1 MYAKYCGRKG
11 LSWKTIL
18 YEEGESG
25 TMKAGAAKISAPGA
39 YGLLKGERGVHRLV
53 RISPFDKAK
62 RRHTS
67 FCSVSVVPD
76 VGLTGPSTVDMK
88 IIVATNNPGKIKEYN
103 SILRS
108 FGYEAISLNDAGIE
122 SDPEETGNSYSE
134 NALIKAKAASEKTD
148 LDVIADDSGIE
159 IEALSQ
165 NGKAFP
171 GILSGRWGVKI
182 GGGDWHKT
190 RLTVLDM
197 IRLSNKPRLSK
208 TLGKTPFAVYNL
220 FRNEKRT
227 CARSQAPQRD

>member
-1 MYAKYCGRKG
+1 
-11 LSWKTIL
+11 
-18 YEEGESG
+18 
-25 TMKAGAAKISAPGA
+25 
-39 YGLLKGERGVHRLV
+39 
-53 RISPFDKAK
+53 
-62 RRHTS
+62 
-67 FCSVSVVPD
+67 
-76 VGLTGPSTVDMK
+76 MK

-197 IRLSNKPRLSK
+197 LKGKKNRKAKYVCCICLIEKGSEPKFFFGECEGRILDSEEGDNGFAYDPIFRSDERSLSFGICPKEIKNEVSHRGKAIRELSIFLQKG
-208 TLGKTPFAVYNL
+208 GK
-220 FRNEKRT
+220 
-227 CARSQAPQRD
+227 

>member
-1 MYAKYCGRKG
+1 
-11 LSWKTIL
+11 
-18 YEEGESG
+18 
-25 TMKAGAAKISAPGA
+25 
-39 YGLLKGERGVHRLV
+39 
-53 RISPFDKAK
+53 
-62 RRHTS
+62 
-67 FCSVSVVPD
+67 
-76 VGLTGPSTVDMK
+76 MK

-122 SDPEETGNSYSE
+122 SDPEET
-134 NALIKAKAASEKTD
+134 
-148 LDVIADDSGIE
+148 VIADDSGIE

-197 IRLSNKPRLSK
+197 LKGKKNRKAKYVCCICLIEKGSEPKFFFGECEGRILDSEEGDNGFAYDPIFRSDERSLSFGICPKEIKNEVSHRGKAIRELSIFLQKG
-208 TLGKTPFAVYNL
+208 GK
-220 FRNEKRT
+220 
-227 CARSQAPQRD
+227 